1 MSSTATPTPQ
11 LVFQIAHV
19 TVYHESPHKEVA
31 TAPDGL
37 VTESFG
43 PTQIALQNPHVIN
56 HLTVGQPY
64 EIRATTPHHYDA
76 KNMIYVRKL
85 ENGSLLFR
93 ASEPKA

>member
-1 MSSTATPTPQ
+1 MSSTTPTPQ

-43 PTQIALQNPHVIN
+43 PTQIVLQNPHVIS
-56 HLTVGQPY
+56 HLTVGQAY
-64 EIRATTPHHYDA
+64 EIRAATPNHYDA
-76 KNMIYVRKL
+76 KNMIYHRKL

-93 ASEPKA
+93 APEPKA